1 MRHQHLKRNKFFNM
15 DDKATDDGINIGEEI
30 IRNEDAIT
38 RNEIKKAYVM
48 RNAKRYTQIKIFN
61 NF

>member
-1 MRHQHLKRNKFFNM
+1 MKKLSETKMLSQEMKSKRLM
-15 DDKATDDGINIGEEI
+15 LCEEI

-38 RNEIKKAYVM
+38 RNEIKKAYGM